1 MAINL
6 IKRGY
11 GMKLIHKNFLYT
23 AIVTSILTVLVIGY
37 FVFMLPSL
45 YVDYMSNENYDSV
58 IEQHRGYLKDG
69 SYDNVKIKNP
79 SSMTFDIP
87 FSNDS
92 FVIIGKAFQSTITPN
107 TNEMKT
113 LFMDIKSY
121 GKSQINSF
129 KNSDNKMN
137 KDEVTKELE
146 EKFLE
151 WKDAFLNQV
160 AFLDELPFTLNTEAD
175 ISIFE
180 YHWEETTKVHYF
192 SNDTFIIEAGV
203 TDGENHYTNYMGV
216 TFNSDRIVIS
226 YLPTMTPQMNEIR
239 PIVLHSLPMLMAVI
253 ILFAL
258 VVSYLYSNG
267 IVEPIIKL
275 VKHTERVKGSGVT
288 SNVKLPV
295 KGNDEIAMLIGTLN
309 ELYEELDKN
318 YKSLENKNN
327 ELKVKNKHQEVFLRS
342 SSHQLK
348 TPVAAALLLVDGMI
362 NQIGKYKDSK
372 VYLPELK
379 KQLLSMS
386 KIVEDIL
393 YLSRSEENIS
403 FETVD
408 LNVFISNQLLNYE
421 IPLAEGNYNL
431 VTDYGDDSFITTD
444 SNLLAKIFDNLISNG
459 IVHSKE
465 GATITITSRPNQ
477 FKIHNSDSYI
487 NEELMPNIFE
497 PFISGNHSGKGHGL
511 GLYIVNYYANVLGAT
526 VKIDNVNG
534 GVLTRVIFDLIKKQ
548 ADNVK

>member
-1 MAINL
+1 
-6 IKRGY
+6 
-11 GMKLIHKNFLYT
+11 MKLIHKNFLYT
-23 AIVTSILTVLVIGY
+23 AIVTGILTILVLGY

-45 YVDYMSNENYDSV
+45 YVDYMSNENYNSI

-69 SYDNVKIKNP
+69 SYDNVNIKNP
-79 SSMTFDIP
+79 SSLTFDI
-87 FSNDS
+87 SLSDDS
-92 FVIIGKAFQSTITPN
+92 FIVTGKAFQSTITPN
-107 TNEMKT
+107 TDEMRT

-121 GKSQINSF
+121 GKSQIGF
-129 KNSDNKMN
+129 YKKSDNKLNRDMI
-137 KDEVTKELE
+137 TKELE

-151 WKDAFLNQV
+151 WKDAFLKQV
-160 AFLDELPFTLNTEAD
+160 TFLEELPFTLKTKSDA
-175 ISIFE
+175 SFFE
-180 YHWEETTKVHYF
+180 YQWEETTKFHYL
-192 SNDTFIIEAGV
+192 SSDTFIIEAGV
-203 TDGENHYTNYMGV
+203 ADGENHYTNYIGL

-226 YLPTMTPQMNEIR
+226 FQPTMTPQMNEIR
-239 PIVLHSLPMLMAVI
+239 PIVLHSLPMLLALI

-267 IVEPIIKL
+267 IVDPIIKL
-275 VKHTERVKGSGVT
+275 VKHTERVKLSGLN

-295 KGNDEIAMLIGTLN
+295 KGNDEIAMLIDTLN
-309 ELYEELDKN
+309 GLYEELDKN

-327 ELKVKNKHQEVFLRS
+327 ELEAKNKRQEVFLRS

-362 NQIGKYKDSK
+362 NQVGKYKDSNI
-372 VYLPELK
+372 YMPELK

-408 LNVFISNQLLNYE
+408 LNMFIAYRLLNYE
-421 IPLAEGNYNL
+421 ITLAEGNYKL
-431 VTDYGDDSFITTD
+431 VTDYGADCCITTD

-465 GATITITSRPNQ
+465 GATITITTRPNQ
-477 FKIHNSDSYI
+477 FEIHNSHAHID
-487 NEELMPNIFE
+487 EELMPNIFE
-497 PFISGNHSGKGHGL
+497 PFISGSQSGKGHGL
-511 GLYIVNYYANVLGAT
+511 GLYIVKYYANVLGAT
-526 VKIDNVNG
+526 VKIDNING
-534 GVLTRVIFDLIKKQ
+534 GVLTRVIFEPLNKET
-548 ADNVK
+548 DNLK